1 MTTWKVAMT
10 APRLALL
17 VCMSLPSLAA
27 AQDMGL
33 SRAVE
38 LPAHRVLMET
48 KRGAALAPFET
59 DGCSGGMST
68 IWSTIAVQFPDF
80 AKVHGALPPW
90 EACCQV
96 HDVTYHRAGDATDAP
111 ASFEARKQA
120 DEALRACVVDTG
132 ERDLPRIAEAY
143 GVSEDLLRQTYR
155 GIGDAMYLAVRFG
168 GGPCSG
174 LPWRWGY
181 GYPGCSVLLGA
192 DSAIAG
198 PDEPDE

>member
-1 MTTWKVAMT
+1 M
-10 APRLALL
+10 
-17 VCMSLPSLAA
+17 
-27 AQDMGL
+27 AQDMGF

-48 KRGAALAPFET
+48 IRGAALAPFET

-68 IWSTIAVQFPDF
+68 IWRTIAVQFPDL
-80 AKVHGALPPW
+80 AEVHGALPPW
-90 EACCQV
+90 EACCEV
-96 HDVTYHRAGDATDAP
+96 HDFTYHRAGDATEAL

-120 DEALRACVVDTG
+120 DEALRACVVETG
-132 ERDLPRIAEAY
+132 EQELPRIAAAF

-181 GYPGCSVLLGA
+181 GYSGCSVLLGS
-192 DSAIAG
+192 DAG
-198 PDEPDE
+198 DTGPGDPED